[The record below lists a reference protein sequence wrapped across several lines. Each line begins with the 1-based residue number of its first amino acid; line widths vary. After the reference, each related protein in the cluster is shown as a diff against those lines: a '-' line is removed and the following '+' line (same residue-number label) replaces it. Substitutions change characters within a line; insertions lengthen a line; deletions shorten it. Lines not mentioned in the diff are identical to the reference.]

1 MRTTGTDVS
10 SGNGIS
16 NMCKIP
22 EAIRA
27 IKAVGFELEFHEDL
41 AARPDSV
48 PWYYPLSG
56 EFKYARNLYDLFTVL
71 RLVSSLT

>member
-1 MRTTGTDVS
+1 MRITSTDVNR
-10 SGNGIS
+10 GNGIS

-27 IKAVGFELEFHEDL
+27 MKAAGFELEFHEDL
-41 AARPDSV
+41 ATRPDPV

-56 EFKYARNLYDLFTVL
+56 ELAYARNLYDLFTVL
-71 RLVSSLT
+71 RLVSSLM